1 VGGDSDSSALT
12 QESGDEGGV
21 AETPRE
27 SVVTGTDA
35 GTEYAED
42 EDTEMREPSP
52 GSYFCCSMA
61 IFIIFITFIQRAR
74 NPRDRREDD
83 HQREGGEGAVERR
96 LAGLQRVARRRRNV
110 RFFAHNLFV
119 SLSLVGSTCASRFLL
134 STLISCIAKSS

>member
-1 VGGDSDSSALT
+1 MGGDSDSSALT
-12 QESGDEGGV
+12 QESGDEGGI

-61 IFIIFITFIQRAR
+61 IFIIFITFIQPAR
-74 NPRDRREDD
+74 NPRDRHEGD
-83 HQREGGEGAVERR
+83 HQREGGEDAVVRR
-96 LAGLQRVARRRRNV
+96 LEGRQRVGRRRRNV
-110 RFFAHNLFV
+110 RFCAYNLFV
-119 SLSLVGSTCASRFLL
+119 SLSLVGSICASRFLL
-134 STLISCIAKSS
+134 STLVSFIAKSG